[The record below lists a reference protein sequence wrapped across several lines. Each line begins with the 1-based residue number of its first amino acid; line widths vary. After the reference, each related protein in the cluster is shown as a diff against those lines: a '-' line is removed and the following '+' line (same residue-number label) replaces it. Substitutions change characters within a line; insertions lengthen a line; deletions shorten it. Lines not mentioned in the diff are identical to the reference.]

1 MTAVAADVLVLRFL
15 RRSVPH
21 VAYSYHT
28 LHRISAR
35 LQMSACC
42 TSFRRPLSTCPLHAG
57 SSMSDALCSAPHGT
71 AA

>member
-1 MTAVAADVLVLRFL
+1 MTAVSADVLVLRFL

-35 LQMSACC
+35 LQMSACWH
-42 TSFRRPLSTCPLHAG
+42 FVP
-57 SSMSDALCSAPHGT
+57 SSVFHVSVACRL
-71 AA
+71 